1 MIKSRVTRRQFSTAL
16 AAAAA
21 GMFPR
26 SAPAQQNYPSRP
38 VRFILP
44 FAAAGVADI
53 TSRIAAEKLGDKLGQ
68 RFVVENQP
76 GPGGIA
82 AARAV
87 LSQAPDGYTLGLV
100 TNGTSISAAI
110 YKALPFDPV
119 TQFAT
124 ISTIGAF
131 DLVFASNADAEFK
144 TLADFIKGAR
154 EQPGKLNV
162 GTINVGGTQNLAA
175 ELLKSS
181 AGLNFQIIPY
191 RGTPDVIV
199 ALLRNDVQL
208 MVLCRDEAD
217 AAGQEDARDRHLR
230 PPALAVL
237 GRRAHR
243 RGSGRCGIRGDVLER
258 AVCARR
264 HPAGDHRPV
273 EQGDTRDRGD
283 ARREAAL
290 RRPRDRSQ
298 GQHAGGV
305 EGAAHGRHRQVGGG
319 DRARRHREAIAPPR
333 SGRLRGS
340 RCRYCG
346 WIFAHTATSGL
357 VAARLAGQDTDRS
370 LARVTAALP
379 GPQ

>member
-1 MIKSRVTRRQFSTAL
+1 MTKNRVTRRQVSTAL

-21 GMFPR
+21 AAAGGMFPR
-26 SAPAQQNYPSRP
+26 PAPAQQNYPGRP

-131 DLVFASNADAEFK
+131 DLVFATNAGSEFK
-144 TLADFIKGAR
+144 SLADFMKGAR

-208 MVLCRDEAD
+208 MVDFYAAMKPTLLERKIRPLATSSAQRSPFFPDVPTVAQAGVPGYEVTSWNGMFAPAGTPPDIIALLNRSIREIVAIPEVKQRYAELGIEAKASSPEELKARLEAD
-217 AAGQEDARDRHLR
+217 IKKWAAL
-230 PPALAVL
+230 
-237 GRRAHR
+237 
-243 RGSGRCGIRGDVLER
+243 IER
-258 AVCARR
+258 A
-264 HPAGDHRPV
+264 GI
-273 EQGDTRDRGD
+273 QK
-283 ARREAAL
+283 L
-290 RRPRDRSQ
+290 
-298 GQHAGGV
+298 
-305 EGAAHGRHRQVGGG
+305 
-319 DRARRHREAIAPPR
+319 
-333 SGRLRGS
+333 
-340 RCRYCG
+340 
-346 WIFAHTATSGL
+346 
-357 VAARLAGQDTDRS
+357 
-370 LARVTAALP
+370 
-379 GPQ
+379 